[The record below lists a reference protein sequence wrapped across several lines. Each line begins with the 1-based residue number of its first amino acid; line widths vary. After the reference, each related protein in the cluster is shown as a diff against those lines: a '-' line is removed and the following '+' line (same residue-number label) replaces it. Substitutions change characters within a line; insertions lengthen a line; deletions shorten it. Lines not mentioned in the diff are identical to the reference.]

1 MSLGVVDSIHVW
13 HYCDWLETQPKQAS
27 HFIPLGILRDKE
39 CRRDIL
45 FHTPG
50 TEWGWRPRKGWRDL
64 LIERGQVPVEFLTR
78 PGDEE
83 LAESLSRMVG
93 GGPVQREMRPSGHTI
108 DDLPIGIPPGYDIFG
123 NVREGTELFTTYSVA
138 KLLGLPRS
146 RVQSLF
152 RSGVLKGRKTRT
164 WWVESSDLLAY
175 AASVGIPLALE
186 DLEAYIKASW
196 ESGDTRAGWGHW
208 EQGG

>member
-1 MSLGVVDSIHVW
+1 MGVNQRPKPDAILTRIVVGVCISAPLVVWDHRGVFMSLGVVDSIHVW

-123 NVREGTELFTTYSVA
+123 NVR
-138 KLLGLPRS
+138 
-146 RVQSLF
+146 
-152 RSGVLKGRKTRT
+152 
-164 WWVESSDLLAY
+164 
-175 AASVGIPLALE
+175 
-186 DLEAYIKASW
+186 
-196 ESGDTRAGWGHW
+196 
-208 EQGG
+208 